1 MKKFLTLLLFASI
14 VAMPLR
20 AVEVESHD
28 NRLYFTIDKCD
39 DLSLVP
45 ITLHLENPSIDITAI
60 EMYLSLPEDARI
72 FTIESTPRRKTNH
85 EIIIGN
91 TLKGFFVSIASEK
104 LEKFE
109 GVDGAVYTIYCDFS
123 ALADGNY
130 TISSSGV
137 FAVGV
142 TDEDVTCYTV
152 TNQEKQLIK
161 NDNVISGIENI
172 VPNASNGSS
181 EIYNLQGIRL
191 NKLQKGQINIINGKK
206 VIL

>member
-28 NRLYFTIDKCD
+28 NRLYFTIDECD
-39 DLSLVP
+39 DLTLVP

-72 FTIESTPRRKTNH
+72 FTIESTPRSKTNH

-91 TLKGFFVSIASEK
+91 TLNGLFVSIASENV
-104 LEKFE
+104 EKFE
-109 GVDGAVYTIYCDFS
+109 GVDGAVCTIYCDFS

-152 TNQEKQLIK
+152 TNQEEQFSKS
-161 NDNVISGIENI
+161 DNGISGIKSI
-172 VPNASNGSS
+172 ASNASNGSL

-191 NKLQKGQINIINGKK
+191 NKLQKGQINIVNGKK

>member
-14 VAMPLR
+14 VALPLR

-39 DLSLVP
+39 DLTLVP

-72 FTIESTPRRKTNH
+72 FTIESTPRSKTNH

-91 TLKGFFVSIASEK
+91 TLNGFFVSIASENVD
-104 LEKFE
+104 KFE
-109 GVDGAVYTIYCDFS
+109 GVDGAVCTIYCDFS

-152 TNQEKQLIK
+152 TNQEEQFSKS
-161 NDNVISGIENI
+161 DNGISGIKSI
-172 VPNASNGSS
+172 ASNASNGSL

-191 NKLQKGQINIINGKK
+191 NKLQKGQINIVNGKK

>member
-72 FTIESTPRRKTNH
+72 FTIESTSRSKTNH
-85 EIIIGN
+85 QIIIGN
-91 TLKGFFVSIASEK
+91 TLNGFFVSIASENVD
-104 LEKFE
+104 KFE
-109 GVDGAVYTIYCDFS
+109 GVDGAVCTIYCDFS

-152 TNQEKQLIK
+152 TNQEEQFSKS
-161 NDNVISGIENI
+161 DNGISGIKSI
-172 VPNASNGSS
+172 ASNASNGSL

-191 NKLQKGQINIINGKK
+191 NKLQKGQINIVNGKK

>member
-39 DLSLVP
+39 DLTLVP

-72 FTIESTPRRKTNH
+72 FTIESTPRSKTNH

-91 TLKGFFVSIASEK
+91 TLNGFFVSIASENVD
-104 LEKFE
+104 KFE
-109 GVDGAVYTIYCDFS
+109 GVDGAVCTIYCDFS

-142 TDEDVTCYTV
+142 TDEDVTCYT
-152 TNQEKQLIK
+152 TANQEEQFSKS
-161 NDNVISGIENI
+161 DNGVSGIKSTTH
-172 VPNASNGSS
+172 NASNGSH
-181 EIYNLQGIRL
+181 EIYNLQDIRL
-191 NKLQKGQINIINGKK
+191 NKLQKGQINIVNGKK

>member
-72 FTIESTPRRKTNH
+72 FTIESTSRSKTNH
-85 EIIIGN
+85 QIIIGN
-91 TLKGFFVSIASEK
+91 TLNGFFVSIASENVD
-104 LEKFE
+104 KFE
-109 GVDGAVYTIYCDFS
+109 GVDGAVCTLYCDFS

-152 TNQEKQLIK
+152 TNQEEQFSKS
-161 NDNVISGIENI
+161 DNGISGIKSI
-172 VPNASNGSS
+172 ASNASNGSL

-191 NKLQKGQINIINGKK
+191 NKLQKGQINIVNGKK

>member
-72 FTIESTPRRKTNH
+72 FTIESTSRSKTNH

-91 TLKGFFVSIASEK
+91 TLKGFFVSIASEN

-109 GVDGAVYTIYCDFS
+109 GVDGAVCTIYCDFS

-152 TNQEKQLIK
+152 TNQEEQFSKS
-161 NDNVISGIENI
+161 DNGISGIKSI
-172 VPNASNGSS
+172 ASNASNGSL

-191 NKLQKGQINIINGKK
+191 NKLQKGQINIVNGKK

>member
-39 DLSLVP
+39 DLTLVP

-72 FTIESTPRRKTNH
+72 FTIESTSRSKTNH
-85 EIIIGN
+85 QIIIGN
-91 TLKGFFVSIASEK
+91 TINGFFVSIASENVD
-104 LEKFE
+104 KFE
-109 GVDGAVYTIYCDFS
+109 GVDGAVCTIYCDFS

-152 TNQEKQLIK
+152 TNQEEQFSKS
-161 NDNVISGIENI
+161 DNGISGIKSI
-172 VPNASNGSS
+172 APNASNGSS

-191 NKLQKGQINIINGKK
+191 NKLQKGQINIVNGKK

>member
-14 VAMPLR
+14 VAMSLR

-28 NRLYFTIDKCD
+28 NRLYFTIDECD
-39 DLSLVP
+39 DLTLVP

-60 EMYLSLPEDARI
+60 EMYLSLPEDTRI
-72 FTIESTPRRKTNH
+72 FTIESTSRSQANH

-91 TLKGFFVSIASEK
+91 TLNGLFVSIASENVD
-104 LEKFE
+104 KFE
-109 GVDGAVYTIYCDFS
+109 GVDGAVCTIYCDFS
-123 ALADGNY
+123 AIADGNY

-152 TNQEKQLIK
+152 TNQEEQFVK
-161 NDNVISGIENI
+161 NDNGISCIENI

-191 NKLQKGQINIINGKK
+191 NKLQKGQINIVNGKK

>member
-28 NRLYFTIDKCD
+28 NRLYFTIDECD
-39 DLSLVP
+39 DLTLVP

-72 FTIESTPRRKTNH
+72 FTIESTSRSKTNH
-85 EIIIGN
+85 QIIIGT
-91 TLKGFFVSIASEK
+91 TLNGFFVSIASENVD
-104 LEKFE
+104 KFE
-109 GVDGAVYTIYCDFS
+109 GVDGAVGTIYCDFS

-142 TDEDVTCYTV
+142 TDEDVTCYT
-152 TNQEKQLIK
+152 TANQEEQFSKS
-161 NDNVISGIENI
+161 DNGISGIKSI
-172 VPNASNGSS
+172 APNASNGSS

-191 NKLQKGQINIINGKK
+191 NKLQKGQINIVNGKK

>member
-28 NRLYFTIDKCD
+28 NRLYFTIDECD
-39 DLSLVP
+39 DLTLVP

-72 FTIESTPRRKTNH
+72 FTIESTSRSKTNH
-85 EIIIGN
+85 QIIIGN
-91 TLKGFFVSIASEK
+91 TLNGFFVSIASENVD
-104 LEKFE
+104 KFE
-109 GVDGAVYTIYCDFS
+109 GVDGAVCTIYCDFS

-152 TNQEKQLIK
+152 TNQEEQFSKS
-161 NDNVISGIENI
+161 DNGISGIKSI
-172 VPNASNGSS
+172 ASNASNGSL

-191 NKLQKGQINIINGKK
+191 NKLQKGQINIVNGKK

>member
-14 VAMPLR
+14 VALPLR

-28 NRLYFTIDKCD
+28 NRLYFTIDECE
-39 DLSLVP
+39 DLTLVP

-60 EMYLSLPEDARI
+60 EMYLSLPEDTRI
-72 FTIESTPRRKTNH
+72 FTIESTPRSKTNH

-91 TLKGFFVSIASEK
+91 TLNGLFVSIASENVD
-104 LEKFE
+104 KFE
-109 GVDGAVYTIYCDFS
+109 GVDGAVCTIYCDFS

-137 FAVGV
+137 FAIGV
-142 TDEDVTCYTV
+142 TDEDVTCYT
-152 TNQEKQLIK
+152 TANQEEQFVKS
-161 NDNVISGIENI
+161 DNGISGIKSI
-172 VPNASNGSS
+172 ASNASNGSL

>member
-28 NRLYFTIDKCD
+28 NRLYFTIDECD
-39 DLSLVP
+39 DLTLVP

-72 FTIESTPRRKTNH
+72 FTIESTSRSQANH

-91 TLKGFFVSIASEK
+91 TLNGLFVSIASENVD
-104 LEKFE
+104 KFE
-109 GVDGAVYTIYCDFS
+109 GVDGAVCTIYCDFS

-152 TNQEKQLIK
+152 TNQEEQFSKS
-161 NDNVISGIENI
+161 DNGISGIKSI
-172 VPNASNGSS
+172 ASNASNGSL

-191 NKLQKGQINIINGKK
+191 NKLQKGQINIVNGKK

>member
-39 DLSLVP
+39 DLTLVP

-72 FTIESTPRRKTNH
+72 FTIESTFRSKTNH
-85 EIIIGN
+85 QIIIGN
-91 TLKGFFVSIASEK
+91 TLNGFFVSIASENVD
-104 LEKFE
+104 KFE
-109 GVDGAVYTIYCDFS
+109 GVDGAVCTIYCDFS

-152 TNQEKQLIK
+152 TNQEEQFSKS
-161 NDNVISGIENI
+161 DNGISGIKSI
-172 VPNASNGSS
+172 ASNASNGSL

-191 NKLQKGQINIINGKK
+191 NKLQKGQINIVNGKK